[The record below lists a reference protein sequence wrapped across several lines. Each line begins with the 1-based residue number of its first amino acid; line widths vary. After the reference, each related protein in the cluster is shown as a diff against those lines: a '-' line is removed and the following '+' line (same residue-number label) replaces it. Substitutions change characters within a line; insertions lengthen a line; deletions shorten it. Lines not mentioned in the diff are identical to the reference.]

1 MKKSTKWKVH
11 VVSTCIGFFS
21 ADPSSKSFRKLGLK
35 VTQGRDFEVEVVR
48 GVLHPFPEHWT
59 LHPDSL
65 ERLHK
70 FQGSGGVKVLI
81 INVQLKETME
91 GLTEVSALGLKL
103 DRFSKNHEATAM
115 REIAEELAH
124 TCVKLN
130 VNVLANQKVI
140 CPEIQEVFRQKGVF
154 AIERL
159 GRLSAKELEFLSKV
173 FYTQNSV

>member
-1 MKKSTKWKVH
+1 MK
-11 VVSTCIGFFS
+11 
-21 ADPSSKSFRKLGLK
+21 A
-35 VTQGRDFEVEVVR
+35 TQGRDFEVEVVR

-59 LHPDSL
+59 LHHDSL

-70 FQGSGGVKVLI
+70 GSGSVKVLI

-91 GLTEVSALGLKL
+91 DLTEVSALGLKL
-103 DRFSKNHEATAM
+103 DRFSKKHEATAM

-130 VNVLANQKVI
+130 VSVLANQKVI